1 MAAVGRSLGR
11 LVSNRSF
18 IFVCDM
24 QEKFRPSIRYF
35 PEIITV
41 TQRMVRVYRC
51 YACVC
56 MFTPACRSEGCL
68 PVGQACVACVFIS
81 HSVCGS
87 PHPAVYACT

>member
-18 IFVCDM
+18 FFVCDM

-41 TQRMVRVYRC
+41 AQRMVRVHRC
-51 YACVC
+51 YACV
-56 MFTPACRSEGCL
+56 F
-68 PVGQACVACVFIS
+68 
-81 HSVCGS
+81 VCSLHTGLQCDLCFS
-87 PHPAVYACT
+87 FP